1 MPVKFTIY
9 GKKDC
14 QNCIAAKSIL
24 DAKGLPYSYFSIPED
39 LSREELAE
47 IFVDGYNVIPRSF
60 PQIETGKAYIG
71 GLQQLVEFLKETKGD

>member
-1 MPVKFTIY
+1 MPVKFIIY

-24 DAKGLPYSYFSIPED
+24 DAKGLSYNYFSIPED
-39 LSREELAE
+39 LSREKLAE
-47 IFVDGYNVIPRSF
+47 IFVDSYNVIPRSF
-60 PQIETGKAYIG
+60 PQIETGDVYVG